1 MDLNCWNKPR
11 LIRVYI
17 LLVVE
22 LTIHR
27 SATNLQ
33 IKIMEQRIVDIYLVS
48 LKTYGNVWF
57 QLMYSENTSTL
68 VELLTV
74 IEFPYVRALIT
85 S

>member
-1 MDLNCWNKPR
+1 
-11 LIRVYI
+11 
-17 LLVVE
+17 
-22 LTIHR
+22 
-27 SATNLQ
+27 
-33 IKIMEQRIVDIYLVS
+33 MEQRIVDIYLVS

-57 QLMYSENTSTL
+57 QLMYSENKFTSTL